1 MGIPKIAPP
10 FWLHISWTSFEFVEI
25 SAGGQHWP
33 ATLAN
38 WWNCNA
44 VELQS
49 FSTSDIITTLKRL
62 KSELTCPL
70 FFNPLPP
77 KFLAID
83 DFADSAPAGTDFA
96 DFADA
101 VLITAERLFL
111 LSQVL
116 PQKCRL
122 RGDSIARR
130 PRTKKEVKAH
140 LNRRNNKFE
149 RKLVAILAAEGSV
162 ARQN

>member
-25 SAGGQHWP
+25 SAGGQRWP

-49 FSTSDIITTLKRL
+49 FSSSEIITALKRL

-77 KFLAID
+77 NFLAID
-83 DFADSAPAGTDFA
+83 DFVDSAPAGTDFA

-101 VLITAERLFL
+101 ILIAAERLF
-111 LSQVL
+111 S
-116 PQKCRL
+116 
-122 RGDSIARR
+122 
-130 PRTKKEVKAH
+130 
-140 LNRRNNKFE
+140 
-149 RKLVAILAAEGSV
+149 SV
-162 ARQN
+162 ASSSSEMPSSGRQHRTAPPDSKRGQSTFKPQIQQI